1 MGRGEE
7 AGGGGEEAVD
17 AGQPGRSVRS
27 HHTPLV
33 PVPGSSWLIR
43 LLLMCAG
50 LTRVRAIVRRM
61 EGMATQLDAL
71 SHTVVQM
78 EARLTALEHRP
89 TPS

>member
-1 MGRGEE
+1 MM
-7 AGGGGEEAVD
+7 
-17 AGQPGRSVRS
+17 
-27 HHTPLV
+27 
-33 PVPGSSWLIR
+33 R
-43 LLLMCAG
+43 LLLMC
-50 LTRVRAIVRRM
+50 VRALVCRM

>member
-1 MGRGEE
+1 M
-7 AGGGGEEAVD
+7 
-17 AGQPGRSVRS
+17 
-27 HHTPLV
+27 
-33 PVPGSSWLIR
+33 R
-43 LLLMCAG
+43 LFLMRAG
-50 LTRVRAIVRRM
+50 LMRVRAIVCRM